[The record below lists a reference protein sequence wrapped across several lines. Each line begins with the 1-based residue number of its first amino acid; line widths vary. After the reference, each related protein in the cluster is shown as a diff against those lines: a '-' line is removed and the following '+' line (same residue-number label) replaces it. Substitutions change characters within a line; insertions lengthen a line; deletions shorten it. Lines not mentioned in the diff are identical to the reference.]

1 VARTQPYAYATFAS
15 SAAMAAVSYGMWQ
28 AWFMTSFALTAVLC
42 VLGTRCLARDDRSGA
57 PAPGGAG

>member
-1 VARTQPYAYATFAS
+1 
-15 SAAMAAVSYGMWQ
+15 VSYGMWQ

-42 VLGTRCLARDDRSGA
+42 VLGTRCLATDQAGA